1 MEPLS
6 GKQKKYLRGLAHPL
20 SPVLLVGREGVT
32 ENLLNALNQA
42 LEDHELIKVK
52 FNEFKESKGEL
63 LEQMVE
69 HGAASVAGVV
79 GHVAILYRP
88 RQEVEKRRIHLPE

>member
-6 GKQKKYLRGLAHPL
+6 GKQKKYLRGLAHAL
-20 SPVLLVGREGVT
+20 SPALLVGRDGVT
-32 ENLLNALNQA
+32 EGVLAALDQA

-63 LEQMVE
+63 LEEMT
-69 HGAASVAGVV
+69 AATDSALAGVV
-79 GHVAILYRP
+79 GHVAMIYRP
-88 RQEVEKRRIHLPE
+88 RREPEKRRILLPA

>member
-1 MEPLS
+1 MEALN

-20 SPVLLVGREGVT
+20 PPVVLIGREGVT
-32 ENLLNALNQA
+32 EGVLKALDQA
-42 LEDHELIKVK
+42 LEDHELLKVK

-63 LEQMVE
+63 LQEM
-69 HGAASVAGVV
+69 AARTEAAVAGVV

-88 RQEVEKRRIHLPE
+88 RREEEKRRIHLPD